1 VFKDIN
7 AREAKIMTMRRM
19 EKNNQLGYQIQLQH
33 LMFKGK
39 KLVQD
44 KNNYK
49 KAKDYNKPIRRKP
62 NIQQAF

>member
-1 VFKDIN
+1 MFKDIN
-7 AREAKIMTMRRM
+7 AREAKIMTMRRR
-19 EKNNQLGYQIQLQH
+19 EKNNQLGYQIQLN